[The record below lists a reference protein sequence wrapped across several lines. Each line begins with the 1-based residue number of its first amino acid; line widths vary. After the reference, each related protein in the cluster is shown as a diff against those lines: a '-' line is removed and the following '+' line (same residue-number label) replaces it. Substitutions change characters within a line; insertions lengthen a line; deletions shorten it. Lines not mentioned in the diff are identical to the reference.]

1 MPIILCC
8 KDCVPPRRHI
18 GCHATCQ
25 EYASERARMDEANKA
40 RERNRQYDE
49 AVIEAHMKRKWS
61 YLRRHINGGR
71 VMRD

>member
-1 MPIILCC
+1 MIITCC
-8 KDCVPPRRHI
+8 KRCEAPKRHI
-18 GCHATCQ
+18 GCHSTCQ
-25 EYASERARMDEANKA
+25 EYLAERARMDAANKA
-40 RERNRQYDE
+40 MERNRQYDG